1 MQSVYI
7 ETSIPSFYF
16 ETRTTAAAVVW
27 RTATRRW
34 WDLRRRQFRLVTS
47 EAVVAELARAPAE
60 KSVPG
65 LEMLGGIDL
74 LEPPQ
79 GIDQVVAFYIDN
91 HLMPAEAAGDATHLA
106 YASMHGIDILLTWNC
121 HHLANA

>member
-7 ETSIPSFYF
+7 ETSIPSLYF
-16 ETRTTAAAVVW
+16 ETRTSAAAVVW

-74 LEPPQ
+74 TPRKGSIRSLRS
-79 GIDQVVAFYIDN
+79 ISTIA
-91 HLMPAEAAGDATHLA
+91 
-106 YASMHGIDILLTWNC
+106 
-121 HHLANA
+121 